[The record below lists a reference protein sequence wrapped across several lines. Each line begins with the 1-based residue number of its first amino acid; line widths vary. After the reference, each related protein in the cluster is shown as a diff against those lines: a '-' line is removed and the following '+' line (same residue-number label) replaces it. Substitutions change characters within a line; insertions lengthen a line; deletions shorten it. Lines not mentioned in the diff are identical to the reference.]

1 MAREDPPPL
10 KKHQIA
16 APGAGAIL
24 DAKSTVVD
32 TTWATADH
40 SDPVSSSSTSNATT
54 TTSSSRPDHVL
65 ADFTA
70 YAHAPPVYVD
80 AKSPL
85 GADQQHHYS
94 SSSHSIN
101 TRKRQLPT
109 SPQSSYP
116 RSHTSAAFADFKL
129 DFAGYEMGTGALRPV
144 AAALHHPLYAA
155 SEVENPHEVIE
166 LLKSLHLT
174 IRLDPA
180 VLSQVADKLMYYGFD
195 SALALAFA
203 TMEDLRHCGLHN
215 QMDVQAVFQHTR
227 RDFAARHFQG
237 PGVFSNAYAVS
248 RWLLLCGIPRKSAFE
263 YTERLCRL
271 GYPSVSDFELIVHDE
286 RALSEFRIGH
296 RRLFVFCV
304 TTAITQSQTQSHL
317 PMTHTSHHVPH
328 QQQHYGAVYD
338 GGSSS
343 TLMQPLEI
351 HRETEFDSFLDA
363 LIDPSAEST
372 RYSSSAMDSYHHHP
386 YVQPHQLQYQ
396 YHDHRLSHP
405 SEQDGSGGE
414 SDGEYVGDADFFR
427 STATN
432 AGDHGLLS
440 MNNYSTSDGLV
451 GATSAAH
458 TTVAMR
464 ALPGDVVQ
472 LLYEAVN
479 MPRPNPCRR
488 GKKIYWHVLANKGMK
503 EERFEPL
510 ESFTA
515 AELQNAYLRQYE
527 LPATSASSAKTDS
540 WSEDNIRQ
548 LENAVKDPRCRHL
561 SKVCWEMLAT
571 GRTGVDEYAPLAK
584 FTASQLRSRFRSLFG
599 DKRPQKLRQKKQLLK
614 LQMQESLKKLG

>member
-10 KKHQIA
+10 KKHQVA
-16 APGAGAIL
+16 APDAGAIL
-24 DAKSTVVD
+24 DVKSAVVD
-32 TTWATADH
+32 TTWATNN
-40 SDPVSSSSTSNATT
+40 PISSSST
-54 TTSSSRPDHVL
+54 TTSSKSDHVL
-65 ADFTA
+65 ADFTV
-70 YAHAPPVYVD
+70 YTHAPPVYVD
-80 AKSPL
+80 AKSPHADDHSYSG
-85 GADQQHHYS
+85 GAS
-94 SSSHSIN
+94 VVSVN

-109 SPQSSYP
+109 SPQSYP
-116 RSHTSAAFADFKL
+116 RSHAGAAFADFKL
-129 DFAGYEMGTGALRPV
+129 DFAGYEMGGGPLRP
-144 AAALHHPLYAA
+144 AALHHPLYAA

-180 VLSQVADKLMYYGFD
+180 VMSQVADKLMYYGFD

-203 TMEDLRHCGLHN
+203 TMEDLQHCGLHN
-215 QMDVQAVFQHTR
+215 QVDYQAVFQHTR

-248 RWLLLCGIPRKSAFE
+248 RWLLLCGIPRKSAYE

-271 GYPSVSDFELIVHDE
+271 GYPSVCDFELIVHDE

-304 TTAITQSQTQSHL
+304 TTAITQSQSQPQHQ
-317 PMTHTSHHVPH
+317 H
-328 QQQHYGAVYD
+328 QQSQHMPAPHAINLHHHYGAVYD

-363 LIDPSAEST
+363 LIDPSAEAA
-372 RYSSSAMDSYHHHP
+372 RYGGGGAADSYHHHQ
-386 YVQPHQLQYQ
+386 YAQPHHHHVQQAPHQ
-396 YHDHRLSHP
+396 YHNHRLSHH
-405 SEQDGSGGE
+405 SEPDGSGE
-414 SDGEYVGDADFFR
+414 SDGEYADNDFFR
-427 STATN
+427 SAAN
-432 AGDHGLLS
+432 SADQLLMNLSYGDAGD
-440 MNNYSTSDGLV
+440 V
-451 GATSAAH
+451 GTPSGAP
-458 TTVAMR
+458 MR

-510 ESFTA
+510 ENFTA

-527 LPATSASSAKTDS
+527 LPATSASSKTDS

-571 GRTGVDEYAPLAK
+571 GRTGVDEYTPLAK

-614 LQMQESLKKLG
+614 LQQQENLKKLQ

>member
-10 KKHQIA
+10 KKQHIGGGA
-16 APGAGAIL
+16 AGVIL
-24 DAKSTVVD
+24 DAKSAIVD
-32 TTWATADH
+32 ATLA
-40 SDPVSSSSTSNATT
+40 TST
-54 TTSSSRPDHVL
+54 TTSRSDHVL
-65 ADFTA
+65 VDFASSA

-80 AKSPL
+80 AKSPQ
-85 GADQQHHYS
+85 ADHQQQQHYNNS
-94 SSSHSIN
+94 N

-109 SPQSSYP
+109 SPQSFS
-116 RSHTSAAFADFKL
+116 RSHTGAPFADFKL
-129 DFAGYEMGTGALRPV
+129 DFAGYEMGGGGGALRPG
-144 AAALHHPLYAA
+144 LLYAA
-155 SEVENPHEVIE
+155 SEVENPHEVMD

-174 IRLDPA
+174 IRLDPS
-180 VLSQVADKLMYYGFD
+180 VMNQVADKLMYYGFD
-195 SALALAFA
+195 TTLALAFA
-203 TMEDLRHCGLHN
+203 SMEDLQHCGLHN
-215 QMDVQAVFQHTR
+215 HMDYQAVFQHTR
-227 RDFAARHFQG
+227 REFAARHFQG
-237 PGVFSNAYAVS
+237 PGVFSNAYTVS
-248 RWLLLCGIPRKSAFE
+248 RWLMLCGIPRKSAYE

-286 RALSEFRIGH
+286 RALSEFRVGH
-296 RRLFVFCV
+296 SRLFVYCV
-304 TTAITQSQTQSHL
+304 TTAITQLQ
-317 PMTHTSHHVPH
+317 H
-328 QQQHYGAVYD
+328 QQHMPSAHASHMHHNYEHVYD

-363 LIDPSAEST
+363 LIDPSAAEAA
-372 RYSSSAMDSYHHHP
+372 RYGAADG
-386 YVQPHQLQYQ
+386 YQ
-396 YHDHRLSHP
+396 YAQHQHHGRSSRH
-405 SEQDGSGGE
+405 SEHDGSGE
-414 SDGEYVGDADFFR
+414 SDGEYNDSDFFR
-427 STATN
+427 SAANSADHMLLNMNYGGSGDGN
-432 AGDHGLLS
+432 AL
-440 MNNYSTSDGLV
+440 
-451 GATSAAH
+451 GASSAA
-458 TTVAMR
+458 MR
-464 ALPGDVVQ
+464 TLPSDVVQ

-503 EERFEPL
+503 EERFVPL

-515 AELQNAYLRQYE
+515 AELQNAYLRQFE
-527 LPATSASSAKTDS
+527 LPATSSSAKSDS

-614 LQMQESLKKLG
+614 LQQQESLKKLQ